1 LYLWLKGTVNEWF
14 FGFNMTDPFIKLN
27 DTSLDYFHYSGLRS
41 FKKTL
46 ITTLFK
52 LSGTEEKP
60 FTLRRALDGIN
71 ATIKSG
77 DRIGLIGKNG
87 SGKSTL
93 LRVLSG
99 IFQPTFGS
107 VEVRGS
113 ISSLLDISIGLNVDA
128 TGYEN
133 IVLMGILHGKK
144 KSYMMSKYEDI
155 EEFTELKDY
164 LKVPVRTYSSG
175 MRLRLAF
182 GIATCMDSDILI
194 IDEVIGVGDQT
205 FMEKAQRRLRDL
217 VHRSQILIL
226 ASHSTQILHQFCNK
240 AMVLEQGKC
249 LFFGPLSEG
258 IDTYQ
263 KSISGVPSA

>member
-1 LYLWLKGTVNEWF
+1 MNDSY
-14 FGFNMTDPFIKLN
+14 IKLN
-27 DTSLDYFHYSGLRS
+27 NTSLDYFHYTGIKS

-52 LSGTEEKP
+52 FTGTQEKP
-60 FTLRRALDGIN
+60 FVLRRALDGLN

-77 DRIGLIGKNG
+77 DRIALIGKNG

-99 IFQPTFGS
+99 IYQPTFGS
-107 VEVRGS
+107 IEVKGS
-113 ISSLLDISIGLNVDA
+113 ISSLLDISVGLNIDA

-144 KSYMMSKYEDI
+144 KSFMMSKYAEI
-155 EEFTELKDY
+155 EEFTELKEY

-194 IDEVIGVGDQT
+194 IDEVIGVGDHS
-205 FMEKAQRRLRDL
+205 FMDKAQARLKDL

-226 ASHSTQILHQFCNK
+226 ASHSTHILHQFCNK

-249 LFFGPLSEG
+249 TFFGPLGKGLDLYLGE
-258 IDTYQ
+258 T
-263 KSISGVPSA
+263 PAATTT